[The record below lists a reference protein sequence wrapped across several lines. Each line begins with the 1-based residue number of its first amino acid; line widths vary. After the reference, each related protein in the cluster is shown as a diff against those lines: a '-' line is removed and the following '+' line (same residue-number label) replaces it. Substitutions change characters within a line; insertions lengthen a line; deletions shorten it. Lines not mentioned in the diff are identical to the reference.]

1 MPLNV
6 RRFYSSLLLILSFGF
21 GYVYAQTTVPTASP
35 SPSPTSTA
43 TATDG
48 QNTPPVRLPTA
59 AEIMRERIS
68 KAKAFI
74 AVRNYNAANYE
85 LESIKRESGDPTVQ
99 SVVNV
104 LLMNSYL
111 EQGDY
116 KRAQDFLNQTYS
128 IQKTTAPNAAAN
140 YFAVAGQIVRG
151 ARNRVERYRAL
162 GLNVSDRTFPL
173 EAVNDLEKMRETL
186 ELVVTQSKD
195 IAKDKAKSA
204 DAMAL
209 LEEATTSRS
218 MIARDD
224 YDARK
229 WKDEVADT
237 REDLASSRSVV
248 LSAVNDAP
256 LVTQPSNAPSQ
267 QTTAALTQQPQ
278 NPVITNTSF
287 KESAPTTNPNKASDT
302 GNQPANNSLAMVKP
316 IVMQQPVNQ
325 PPTNQDGAK
334 KDPGPQYVPNAD
346 PQRNRVV
353 PNQPATQTATPNNT
367 PNKNQVTTPVDK
379 PSSQPSTETTG
390 GPPSIDTHPLAVGSL
405 VSYATRQSQ
414 PTYPLAARNMRTT
427 GTVTVEVTVD
437 EEGNVADV
445 QKATG
450 PSLLQSAAKDAIRKW
465 KFRPFVRDGQ
475 PTKATG
481 FVSFNFTL

>member
-162 GLNVSDRTFPL
+162 GLNVSDRDKNQSVNMKVPPTWATGS
-173 EAVNDLEKMRETL
+173 EA
-186 ELVVTQSKD
+186 SP
-195 IAKDKAKSA
+195 S
-204 DAMAL
+204 
-209 LEEATTSRS
+209 
-218 MIARDD
+218 
-224 YDARK
+224 
-229 WKDEVADT
+229 W
-237 REDLASSRSVV
+237 
-248 LSAVNDAP
+248 AVP
-256 LVTQPSNAPSQ
+256 R
-267 QTTAALTQQPQ
+267 
-278 NPVITNTSF
+278 
-287 KESAPTTNPNKASDT
+287 TNPT
-302 GNQPANNSLAMVKP
+302 L
-316 IVMQQPVNQ
+316 
-325 PPTNQDGAK
+325 
-334 KDPGPQYVPNAD
+334 
-346 PQRNRVV
+346 RV
-353 PNQPATQTATPNNT
+353 TA
-367 PNKNQVTTPVDK
+367 
-379 PSSQPSTETTG
+379 
-390 GPPSIDTHPLAVGSL
+390 
-405 VSYATRQSQ
+405 
-414 PTYPLAARNMRTT
+414 
-427 GTVTVEVTVD
+427 
-437 EEGNVADV
+437 
-445 QKATG
+445 
-450 PSLLQSAAKDAIRKW
+450 
-465 KFRPFVRDGQ
+465 
-475 PTKATG
+475 
-481 FVSFNFTL
+481 